1 MVEARNWIWHCGTYS
16 VAYAE
21 DTIANSCSKMPER
34 RLAMTWKGGNARQ
47 IGNGACVPALLGM

>member
-34 RLAMTWKGGNARQ
+34 RLAMT
-47 IGNGACVPALLGM
+47 